1 MIEFKDVTKI
11 YDGEIVAL
19 ESIDLSIEKGEFVFI
34 HGPSGAGKSTL
45 LKLIYMDE
53 LPNRGE
59 VIVGQFSSKKA
70 NSKTIAM
77 LRRQIGVVFQ
87 DFLLIDDL
95 SVFENV
101 ALPLRVVGKRSSE
114 INSLVSK
121 MLQLVALSAKRQKLP
136 RKLSGGEQQRVAI
149 ARAMALRPSILLADE
164 PTGSV
169 DPETALGIFDLLE
182 DINRAGATVVV
193 ATHDL
198 SHAQRL
204 GKRVIELCKG
214 KILSDGRLF

>member
-11 YDGEIVAL
+11 YDETVAL
-19 ESIDLSIEKGEFVFI
+19 DSIDLVIAKGEFVFI
-34 HGPSGAGKSTL
+34 HGPSGAGKTTL

-53 LPNRGE
+53 IPDKGE
-59 VIVGQFSSKKA
+59 VVVGNYTSRKASSKM
-70 NSKTIAM
+70 IAM

-87 DFLLIDDL
+87 EFLLIDDMT
-95 SVFENV
+95 VFENV
-101 ALPLRVVGKRSSE
+101 ALPLRVVGKSGSE
-114 INSLVSK
+114 VNAIVCK
-121 MLQLVALSAKRQKLP
+121 MLQLVALSAKRQKVP

-149 ARAMALRPSILLADE
+149 ARAMALRPTVLLADE

-204 GKRVIELCKG
+204 GKRVIQLCKG
-214 KILSDGRLF
+214 RILSDGRLF

>member
-1 MIEFKDVTKI
+1 MIEFKGVTKV

-19 ESIDLSIEKGEFVFI
+19 ESIDLLIEKGEFIFI

-53 LPNRGE
+53 LPEKGE
-59 VIVGQFSSKKA
+59 VIVGQYTSSKA
-70 NSKTIAM
+70 DSKMIAM

-95 SVFENV
+95 TVFENV
-101 ALPLRVVGKRSSE
+101 ALPLRVVGKRGSE
-114 INSLVSK
+114 ISTLANK
-121 MLQLVALSAKRQKLP
+121 MLQLVGLSAKRHKPP
-136 RKLSGGEQQRVAI
+136 RKLSGGEQQRVAM
-149 ARAMALRPSILLADE
+149 ARAIALRPSILLADE

-169 DPETALGIFDLLE
+169 DPETALGIFDMLE

-193 ATHDL
+193 ATHDI